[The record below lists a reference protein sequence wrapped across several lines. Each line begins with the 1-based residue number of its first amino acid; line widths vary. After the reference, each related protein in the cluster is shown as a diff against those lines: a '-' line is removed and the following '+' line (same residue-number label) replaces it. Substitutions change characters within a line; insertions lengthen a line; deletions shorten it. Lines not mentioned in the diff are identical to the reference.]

1 MSHADDVHETR
12 LVDSYGRGHRD
23 MRISLTDRCSL
34 RCTYC
39 MPADFAD
46 WIPSAELLTTDE
58 LMFVLEIA
66 VDEGIDEV
74 RLTGGEP
81 LLRPD
86 VVDVVRRINA
96 LPRPPRI
103 SITTNALRLAG
114 LAGPLRDAGLERVN
128 VSLDTLDRERF
139 KALTHRDRFDDVLA
153 GLAAARAAGLAPV
166 KVNSVLMRGVNEDE
180 AVPMLTRAL
189 EEDWQLRF
197 IEQMPLDA
205 GGLWNRADMV
215 TAEEILEKLSSAFD
229 ITPLPQRGTA
239 PAEEFYVDGG
249 PATVGVIASVT
260 RPFCGTCDRL
270 RLTADGRLRNCLF
283 ARDETDLRAVLRDD
297 ALTADERE
305 AEVRRR
311 LHSSVLA
318 KLPGHGINDPT
329 FIQPPRPMSAI
340 GG

>member
-1 MSHADDVHETR
+1 MSHADDMHETR

-86 VVDVVRRINA
+86 VVDVARRINA

-103 SITTNALRLAG
+103 SITTNALRLSG

-139 KALTHRDRFDDVLA
+139 KKLTHRDRLDDVLA
-153 GLAAARAAGLAPV
+153 GLAAARAAGLEPV
-166 KVNSVLMRGVNEDE
+166 KVNAVLMRGVNEDE
-180 AVPMLTRAL
+180 AVPMLQRAL
-189 EEDWQLRF
+189 DEDWQLRF

-205 GGLWNRADMV
+205 GGLWNRANMV
-215 TAEEILEKLSSAFD
+215 TAEEILASLSQAFD

-270 RLTADGRLRNCLF
+270 RLTADGQLRNCLF
-283 ARDETDLRAVLRDD
+283 ARDETDLRAVLRDE
-297 ALTADERE
+297 ALTTDERE

-311 LHSSVLA
+311 LHASVLA

>member
-1 MSHADDVHETR
+1 MSHADDAHETR

-103 SITTNALRLAG
+103 SITTNALRLSG

-139 KALTHRDRFDDVLA
+139 KKLTHRDRLDDVLA

-166 KVNSVLMRGVNEDE
+166 KVNAVLMRGVNEDE
-180 AVPMLTRAL
+180 AVPMLQRAL

-205 GGLWNRADMV
+205 GGLWNRANMV
-215 TAEEILEKLSSAFD
+215 TAEEILEGLSQAFD

-239 PAEEFYVDGG
+239 PAEEFFVNGG

-270 RLTADGRLRNCLF
+270 RLTADGQLRNCLF
-283 ARDETDLRAVLRDD
+283 ARDETDLRTVLRDE
-297 ALTADERE
+297 ALSESDRE

-311 LHSSVLA
+311 LRASVLA

>member
-58 LMFVLEIA
+58 LMLVLEIA

-96 LPRPPRI
+96 LPQPPRI
-103 SITTNALRLAG
+103 SITTNALRLSG

-139 KALTHRDRFDDVLA
+139 KRLTHRDRLDDVLA

-166 KVNSVLMRGVNEDE
+166 KVNSVLMRGVNDDE
-180 AVPMLTRAL
+180 AVPMLRRAL
-189 EEDWQLRF
+189 DEGWQLRF

-205 GGLWNRADMV
+205 GGLWNRANMV
-215 TAEEILEKLSSAFD
+215 TAEEILESLSTAFD

-270 RLTADGRLRNCLF
+270 RLTADGQLRNCLF
-283 ARDETDLRAVLRDD
+283 ARDETDLRAVLRDE
-297 ALTADERE
+297 ALSAAERE

-311 LHSSVLA
+311 LHASVLA

>member
-103 SITTNALRLAG
+103 SITTNALRLSG

-139 KALTHRDRFDDVLA
+139 KKLTHRARLDDVLA

-166 KVNSVLMRGVNEDE
+166 KVNAVLMRGVNEDE
-180 AVPMLTRAL
+180 AVPMLQRAL

-205 GGLWNRADMV
+205 GGLWNRANMV
-215 TAEEILEKLSSAFD
+215 TAEEILESLSSAFD

-239 PAEEFYVDGG
+239 PAEEFYVNGG
-249 PATVGVIASVT
+249 PTRVGVIASVT

-270 RLTADGRLRNCLF
+270 RLTADGQLRNCLF
-283 ARDETDLRAVLRDD
+283 ARDETDLRAVLRDEGLSETD
-297 ALTADERE
+297 RE

-311 LHSSVLA
+311 LHVSVLA

>member
-12 LVDSYGRGHRD
+12 LVDTYGRGHRD

-86 VVDVVRRINA
+86 VVDVVRRINS

-103 SITTNALRLAG
+103 SITTNALRLSG

-139 KALTHRDRFDDVLA
+139 KQLTHRDRFDDVIA
-153 GLAAARAAGLAPV
+153 GLAAARAAGLEPV

-180 AVPMLTRAL
+180 AVPMLRRAL
-189 EEDWQLRF
+189 DEGWQLRF

-205 GGLWNRADMV
+205 GGLWNRANMV
-215 TAEEILEKLSSAFD
+215 TAEDILASLRTEFD

-239 PAEEFYVDGG
+239 PAEEFYVNGG

-270 RLTADGRLRNCLF
+270 RLTADGQLRNCLF
-283 ARDETDLRAVLRDD
+283 ARDETDLRSVMRDES
-297 ALTADERE
+297 LSPADRE
-305 AEVRRR
+305 AEIRRR
-311 LHSSVLA
+311 LHASVQA